1 MEVLILKEKKLRKIA
16 NRCSS
21 FNSRYSGGSFQ
32 SSVSSANRSCTTCS
46 HFTKNNKCELDLID
60 EIKEDMK

>member
-1 MEVLILKEKKLRKIA
+1 MKEKKLRKIA

-21 FNSRYSGGSFQ
+21 YENRYDGGTFQ
-32 SSVSSANRSCTTCS
+32 SSVSSANRSCTTCN

-60 EIKEDMK
+60 EIKNNVK